1 MQARLA
7 GGIRIRQVRSRV
19 APCQIP
25 GALKQVYGKVQE
37 CSSPYSSDTRE
48 RSPIVDDLTPL
59 QNFTLPFQYQDYGQL
74 NTSSW
79 YWQVS
84 LELLASLEFMLLFC
98 GCGILLESIS
108 RPLSWGFRLDST
120 ADKHTS
126 FVLASRLMKLY
137 AWKTGGDFER
147 FTTKVHTTDALTS
160 QKLSLYT
167 A

>member
-1 MQARLA
+1 
-7 GGIRIRQVRSRV
+7 
-19 APCQIP
+19 
-25 GALKQVYGKVQE
+25 
-37 CSSPYSSDTRE
+37 
-48 RSPIVDDLTPL
+48 VDDITPL

-98 GCGILLESIS
+98 GCRVLLESLS
-108 RPLSWGFRLDST
+108 RALSWGCRLDST

-126 FVLASRLMKLY
+126 FVLVFQLMKLY

-147 FTTKVHTTDALTS
+147 FTAKVHTTDALTS